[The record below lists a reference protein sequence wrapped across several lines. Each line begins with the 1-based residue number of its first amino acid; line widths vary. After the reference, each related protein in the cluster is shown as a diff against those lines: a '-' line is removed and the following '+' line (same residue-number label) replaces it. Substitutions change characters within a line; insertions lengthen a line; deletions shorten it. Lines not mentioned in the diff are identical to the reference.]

1 MRNISARA
9 LEAFLSRDCNENVIT
24 LLKLYGANIDTPIY
38 LADGYTKQLTSLST
52 DDDVAHG
59 VTSEGI
65 DHLFVP
71 FAVTL
76 PTDETSGGL
85 RCQLTIYNA
94 TRFITPLVR
103 SLNGPPTIRIQLV
116 LQGASSASN
125 GEDVSAPE
133 LSIDGLE
140 LNGIGYD
147 ADSVTGILS
156 VESYASEPFPCHTMT
171 PSTFPGIF

>member
-52 DDDVAHG
+52 DDDVAYG

-71 FAVTL
+71 FAVTR
-76 PTDETSGGL
+76 PVTASCG
-85 RCQLTIYNA
+85 
-94 TRFITPLVR
+94 
-103 SLNGPPTIRIQLV
+103 SL
-116 LQGASSASN
+116 
-125 GEDVSAPE
+125 
-133 LSIDGLE
+133 
-140 LNGIGYD
+140 
-147 ADSVTGILS
+147 
-156 VESYASEPFPCHTMT
+156 
-171 PSTFPGIF
+171 